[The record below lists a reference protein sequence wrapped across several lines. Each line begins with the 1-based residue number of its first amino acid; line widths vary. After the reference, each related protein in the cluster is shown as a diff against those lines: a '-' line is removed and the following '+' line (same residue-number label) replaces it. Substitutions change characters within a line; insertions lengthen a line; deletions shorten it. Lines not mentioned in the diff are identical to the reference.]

1 MLTKVKMCDGFI
13 YIDLNKV
20 FVVREYP
27 GKRTAIL
34 TRDKG
39 NVFIIDEPLKRVVKR
54 LKKAM
59 RR

>member
-13 YIDLNKV
+13 YIDLDKV

-34 TRDKG
+34 TNDRK
-39 NVFIIDEPLKRVVKR
+39 NIFIVDEPFKRVAKR